1 MNETRL
7 HRDLFD
13 GYNKDSHPR
22 FPGTGPVTV
31 AFDFQLIRILDVVS
45 PFWSIVMR
53 SSSFTQRGNQ
63 SELILLFVS
72 QSARYQ
78 YIKTYAW
85 VNQVRVLFH

>member
-7 HRDLFD
+7 HKDLFD

-45 PFWSIVMR
+45 PFWSIACAVVHLAWKPVR
-53 SSSFTQRGNQ
+53 TD
-63 SELILLFVS
+63 FVVCITECKIS
-72 QSARYQ
+72 IHKNIRLGKSG
-78 YIKTYAW
+78 KS
-85 VNQVRVLFH
+85 